1 MRLALD
7 HLKKEKRRERYES
20 LASFFGITVSPE
32 RVVEQ
37 NQDRA
42 RVRQALAALKP
53 EQALILMR
61 AEGFSYSEI
70 AAALSLNPG
79 SVGTLLARAEQA
91 FRKEYV
97 KRYGDR

>member
-1 MRLALD
+1 VR
-7 HLKKEKRRERYES
+7 
-20 LASFFGITVSPE
+20 
-32 RVVEQ
+32 
-37 NQDRA
+37 

-53 EQALILMR
+53 EQAGLILMR
-61 AEGFSYSEI
+61 AERVQ
-70 AAALSLNPG
+70 LSRKSQRQLGLNPG